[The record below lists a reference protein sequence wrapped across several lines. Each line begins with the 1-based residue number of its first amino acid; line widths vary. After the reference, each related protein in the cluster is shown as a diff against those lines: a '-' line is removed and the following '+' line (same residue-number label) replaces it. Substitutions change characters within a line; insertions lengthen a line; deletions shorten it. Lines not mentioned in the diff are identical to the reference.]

1 MCNNYPAANL
11 IIPAPPPKRSTLEI
25 SGCKW
30 GTYQRQVQKIWA
42 FFFICTSTQYR
53 SCRHH
58 GTRTLHPPGRLL
70 QRDLR
75 VPIQIGICHKA
86 GPWTEDCRQWYHPE
100 GTINPPSWPAVYFK
114 NDSAQGGQYKRGST
128 MLWRAHKNLPKL
140 RLSIQYF
147 FRHIIKI
154 EQRYVPHVFAFVEWL
169 KPSQPFPSYQD
180 LDMHVFQTTCFP
192 ASKDSII
199 PVHRMY
205 SGVGIQKLNTEN
217 TCSAFHLSRKIKITD
232 H

>member
-1 MCNNYPAANL
+1 MEREHYTHLVGYYN
-11 IIPAPPPKRSTLEI
+11 EI
-25 SGCKW
+25 YG
-30 GTYQRQVQKIWA
+30 Y
-42 FFFICTSTQYR
+42 QYR
-53 SCRHH
+53 SAYVIRPDRGQKIVVSDIIQKVPSIH
-58 GTRTLHPPGRLL
+58 LL
-70 QRDLR
+70 GQLFISRMI
-75 VPIQIGICHKA
+75 PHK
-86 GPWTEDCRQWYHPE
+86 
-100 GTINPPSWPAVYFK
+100 V
-114 NDSAQGGQYKRGST
+114 
-128 MLWRAHKNLPKL
+128 L